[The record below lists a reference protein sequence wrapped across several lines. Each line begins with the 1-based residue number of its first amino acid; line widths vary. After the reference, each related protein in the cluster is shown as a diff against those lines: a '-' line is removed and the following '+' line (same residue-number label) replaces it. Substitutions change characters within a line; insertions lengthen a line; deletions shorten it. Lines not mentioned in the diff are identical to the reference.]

1 MNSGSSNRRNLSEV
15 FSERPVPSHGLLS
28 VKETT
33 RDVTTGAK
41 PHLSCY
47 DLTTRKSETVVIIL
61 VSSSIDGG
69 GF

>member
-1 MNSGSSNRRNLSEV
+1 M

-28 VKETT
+28 VKQNP
-33 RDVTTGAK
+33 RDVTAGAE
-41 PHLSCY
+41 PRLSCY
-47 DLTTRKSETVVIIL
+47 DLMTRKSETVVIIL

>member
-1 MNSGSSNRRNLSEV
+1 MNSGSSNSSNLSAV

-28 VKETT
+28 VKQNLC
-33 RDVTTGAK
+33 DVTTGAELR
-41 PHLSCY
+41 LSCY
-47 DLTTRKSETVVIIL
+47 DLMTLKSETVVIIL

>member
-1 MNSGSSNRRNLSEV
+1 MNSGSSNRRNLSAV

-28 VKETT
+28 VKQNP
-33 RDVTTGAK
+33 RDVTAGAE
-41 PHLSCY
+41 PRLSCY
-47 DLTTRKSETVVIIL
+47 DLMTRKSETVVIIL

>member
-1 MNSGSSNRRNLSEV
+1 MV
-15 FSERPVPSHGLLS
+15 VSERPVPSHGLLS
-28 VKETT
+28 VKQNPC
-33 RDVTTGAK
+33 DVTTGAELR
-41 PHLSCY
+41 LSCY